1 MRKEAEETLNEFLN
15 KAGQSPEHVK
25 KAAQDTIMRMAGPI

>member
-1 MRKEAEETLNEFLN
+1 MRKEAEETLNEFIN
-15 KAGQSPEHVK
+15 KAADSPEHIK